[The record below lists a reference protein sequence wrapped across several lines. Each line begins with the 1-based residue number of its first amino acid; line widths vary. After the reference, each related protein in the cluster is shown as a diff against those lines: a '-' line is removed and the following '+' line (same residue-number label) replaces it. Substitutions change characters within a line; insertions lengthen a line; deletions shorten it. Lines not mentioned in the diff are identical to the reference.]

1 MTLHCVNGNVDS
13 DLLDRLLAWI
23 ESEDA
28 VLLLGPAANIARS
41 SHPALPA
48 LLSKGNKLYALEDD
62 LALYGV
68 SSRDLRVEAVDYG
81 AFVALSV
88 AQRRQLL
95 WR

>member
-1 MTLHCVNGNVDS
+1 MTLHCLNGNVDS
-13 DLLDRLLAWI
+13 DLLDRLLAWL
-23 ESEDA
+23 EGDDA
-28 VLLLGPAANIARS
+28 VLLLGPAASIARS

-48 LLSKGNKLYALEDD
+48 LLRKGNKLYALEAD

-68 SSRDLRVEAVDYG
+68 STRDDRVEAIDYG

-88 AQRRQLL
+88 AQRTQLL

>member
-1 MTLHCVNGNVDS
+1 MTLHCLNGTVDS
-13 DLLDRLLAWI
+13 DLLGRLLAWLG
-23 ESEDA
+23 SDDV
-28 VLLLGPAANIARS
+28 VLLMGPAAHIARS

-48 LLSKGNKLYALEDD
+48 LLRKGNKLYALEDD

-68 SSRDLRVEAVDYG
+68 GSRDDRVEAIDYD

-88 AQRRQLL
+88 AQRTQLL